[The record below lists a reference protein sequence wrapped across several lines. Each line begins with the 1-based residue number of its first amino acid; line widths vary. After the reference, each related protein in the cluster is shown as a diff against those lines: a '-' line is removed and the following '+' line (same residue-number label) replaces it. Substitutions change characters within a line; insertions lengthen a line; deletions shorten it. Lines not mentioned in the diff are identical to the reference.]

1 MDVRSYIS
9 LVLCTI
15 LASPLFAQVP
25 AAPAALGKEKPTMQ
39 DPIVQGC
46 VTVSDIYWQ
55 TDEHA
60 PGIGATIISQCSVD
74 ANVHITIAYFDKR
87 GEQLGTLS
95 QHEVLPPNHRL
106 SFHQDA
112 WFLLTGKCDSCDS
125 KSWRL
130 HSGSITKLEVQL
142 DENGQ
147 FTLHDATPVKLKL
160 SETISSEYSVPEQD
174 VAFEVVE
181 DIVVQGKVVIL
192 KGSAAIGTIMEAQP
206 KRRMGRTGKLNVAIN
221 STRLVTGGKVSLRGV
236 QDRKGGGNQGKMTAA
251 MVGTALVFWPA
262 APLFLLVHGKEITVR
277 KGTPITAFVDG
288 DMKLNPA
295 KFKNVDE
302 EAGNTSSVP
311 VTQVVASTAMTN
323 ADIVKLHEAGFGDDL
338 IIARIKSVP
347 SAFTLELD
355 DLVAL
360 RSAGITDAVIREMIV
375 ASKQAPSIQQAA
387 AASLPATEQAR
398 DAFNGPRVFL
408 QSASHGNNWNA
419 RRDQSMEMSK
429 DFERECSDVRV
440 TLNQQIADYTLVLNH
455 IEVGWFGRDNQFQI
469 ADKNGDLLSKTKEG
483 GSINGGVKVAC
494 DTILADWANKKK

>member
-1 MDVRSYIS
+1 V
-9 LVLCTI
+9 V
-15 LASPLFAQVP
+15 
-25 AAPAALGKEKPTMQ
+25 
-39 DPIVQGC
+39 
-46 VTVSDIYWQ
+46 
-55 TDEHA
+55 
-60 PGIGATIISQCSVD
+60 

-95 QHEVLPPNHRL
+95 QYEVLPPNDKL

-112 WFLLTGKCDSCDS
+112 WLLLTGKCDACDS
-125 KSWRL
+125 RSWRL
-130 HSGSITKLEVQL
+130 HSGSIMKLEVQL

-192 KGSAAIGTIMEAQP
+192 KGSAAIGTITEAQP

-236 QDRKGGGNQGKMTAA
+236 QERRGGGNQGKMTAA
-251 MVGTALVFWPA
+251 MAGTAILFWPA
-262 APLFLLVHGKEITVR
+262 APLFLLVHGKEVTVR
-277 KGTPITAFVDG
+277 KGAPMTAFVDG
-288 DMKLNPA
+288 DMNLNPA
-295 KFKNVDE
+295 KFKTVEESANNNVFF
-302 EAGNTSSVP
+302 VP
-311 VTQVVASTAMTN
+311 IVAPVLAPVVPALASMTN
-323 ADIVKLHEAGFGDDL
+323 ADVIKLHEAGFGDDL
-338 IIARIKSVP
+338 IIVKIKSVL
-347 SAFTLELD
+347 SAFKLELD

-360 RSAGITDAVIREMIV
+360 RNAGITDAVIQEMIV
-375 ASKQAPSIQQAA
+375 ASTQAPSIQQAA
-387 AASLPATEQAR
+387 AASLPATEQPR

-408 QSASHGNNWNA
+408 QSASYGNDWNA

-440 TLNQQIADYTLVLNH
+440 TLNQQVADYTLVLNH
-455 IEVGWFGRDNQFQI
+455 IEVAWFGRDNQFQI

-494 DTILADWANKKK
+494 ATILADWATKKK